1 MAFCDEDSMKQ
12 YDLAVIGSGPAG
24 QRAAVQAA
32 KLGKK
37 TVIIDK
43 NLVIG
48 GVSLHSGTIPSKT
61 LREAVLYLS
70 GWRQRGFY
78 GRSYRVKENITAED
92 LTQRL
97 NMTIRQQVEVLQHQ
111 LYRNRVD
118 VLAGTA
124 KFVDSNTLLLTTEA
138 DEVSRISADKFL
150 IATGTTPAHPDHIP
164 FDGKTII
171 DSDHIL
177 EVDNLPRSL
186 IVVGAGVIGAE
197 YASIFNALDIQTTLL
212 DGRDSMM
219 DFMDKEI
226 IDEFIYNLRDRDV
239 NVRLGEEVT
248 EIESVNGKAR
258 VKMASGKQVVADL
271 ALFAAGRQ
279 GCTQHLGL
287 EAVGLETD
295 SRGRIT
301 VNEHYQTEVEHIYA
315 AGDVIGFPSLASTS
329 MEQGRHAACHAFNA
343 KAESN
348 VEFFPIGIYSV
359 PEMSMVGMTEQ
370 EAKAK
375 GVAYEVGVAR
385 IRETARGQIL
395 GLREGVLKMLFSLE
409 DRKLLG
415 VHIVGEGSTELIHIG
430 QAVLSLG
437 GTLDYFVQTVFNYP
451 TLAEAYK
458 VAALDAYNRI
468 PHPD

>member
-1 MAFCDEDSMKQ
+1 MKK

-24 QRAAVQAA
+24 QRAAIQAA

-37 TVIIDK
+37 TLVIDK
-43 NLVIG
+43 NLMIG

-70 GWRQRGFY
+70 GWKQRGFY
-78 GRSYRVKENITAED
+78 GRSYRVKQNITAED

-97 NMTIRQQVEVLQHQ
+97 NMTINKQVEVLQHQ

-118 VLAGTA
+118 VLAAEA
-124 KFVDSNTLLLTTEA
+124 KFVDSNTLSLIAA
-138 DEVSRISADKFL
+138 DNDETRISADKFV
-150 IATGTTPAHPDHIP
+150 IGTGTTPAHPDHIP

-177 EVDNLPRSL
+177 EIENLPRSL

-212 DGRDSMM
+212 DGRENMM

-279 GCTQHLGL
+279 GCTDKLGL
-287 EAVGLETD
+287 NTVGLETD
-295 SRGRIT
+295 SRGRIS
-301 VNEHYQTEVEHIYA
+301 VNEHYQTDVEHIYA

-329 MEQGRHAACHAFNA
+329 MEQGRHAACHAFGA

-359 PEMSMVGMTEQ
+359 PEMSMVGMTER
-370 EAKAK
+370 EAREK
-375 GVAYEVGVAR
+375 GVAYEIGVAR
-385 IRETARGQIL
+385 LRETARGQIL
-395 GLREGVLKMLFSLE
+395 GLREGILKMLFSLE
-409 DRKLLG
+409 DQKLLG

-437 GTLDYFVQTVFNYP
+437 GTLDYFVHTVFNYP

-468 PHPD
+468 PH